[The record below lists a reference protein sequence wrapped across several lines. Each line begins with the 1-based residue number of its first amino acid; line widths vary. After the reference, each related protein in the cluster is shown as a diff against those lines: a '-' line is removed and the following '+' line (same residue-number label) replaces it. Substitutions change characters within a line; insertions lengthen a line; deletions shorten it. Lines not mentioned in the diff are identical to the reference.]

1 MWVFLHWTC
10 IDGDVWTAWIF
21 LPGSPLSGHPGFLG
35 VSRHSQWVPAL
46 GAGVPD
52 NVKTGHSICDHGL
65 GRLWNPHL
73 RHTEQGVG
81 SGPASSAAK
90 GGREQES
97 VPSQSPPPAW
107 TSRPPEPRGPLG
119 RTLLG
124 TGRPRD
130 HPDSGDASGPVWPVS
145 SLTAFPSLVL
155 LLRGV
160 YLFPSLFE
168 TEGKH
173 FSSAQAGHVFL
184 VFSQL
189 SSRWC

>member
-1 MWVFLHWTC
+1 MGFLHWTC
-10 IDGDVWTAWIF
+10 IEGDVWTAWIF

-97 VPSQSPPPAW
+97 VPSLNKQAPRTPGSPGQD
-107 TSRPPEPRGPLG
+107 T
-119 RTLLG
+119 
-124 TGRPRD
+124 
-130 HPDSGDASGPVWPVS
+130 
-145 SLTAFPSLVL
+145 
-155 LLRGV
+155 
-160 YLFPSLFE
+160 
-168 TEGKH
+168 
-173 FSSAQAGHVFL
+173 AGHRETKGP
-184 VFSQL
+184 S
-189 SSRWC
+189 

>member
-1 MWVFLHWTC
+1 M
-10 IDGDVWTAWIF
+10 A
-21 LPGSPLSGHPGFLG
+21 
-35 VSRHSQWVPAL
+35 
-46 GAGVPD
+46 
-52 NVKTGHSICDHGL
+52 
-65 GRLWNPHL
+65 
-73 RHTEQGVG
+73 
-81 SGPASSAAK
+81 PASSAAK

-97 VPSQSPPPAW
+97 VPSQSPLRPEQAGPPN
-107 TSRPPEPRGPLG
+107 PGGLLG

-145 SLTAFPSLVL
+145 SLTAFPSLEL
-155 LLRGV
+155 LLRGM